1 MLFLDSYIV
10 IREKRFDWTI
20 IRIGLIMKS
29 LCYDSV
35 IISDII
41 INHHVS
47 FFQGSFIILANF
59 AYKGNYDLSKLKTLL
74 LQIVD

>member
-29 LCYDSV
+29 LCYDSA
-35 IISDII
+35 IISDNI

-47 FFQGSFIILANF
+47 FSKEAL
-59 AYKGNYDLSKLKTLL
+59 LS
-74 LQIVD
+74 